1 MKVRPPAPGER
12 LSAATLAGR
21 TDTSV
26 EKVNELAE
34 LGVLEPATD
43 ETFPL
48 TAIHKVRFVTAL
60 EAEGVSPQDLGRG
73 IAEGKLS
80 FAFVDGLLA
89 HVVGLSEKTHGALA
103 AELDLPFEVIEEL
116 YVTWG
121 LPAPG
126 PDERVREDD
135 AEALALLRDFDSAGL
150 GSETLLAGSRYFG
163 ENLRRVAESQVA
175 FIRGHMIDPLLE
187 RGMAVRAALSVLAPI
202 VRDLQAPAEGLVRW
216 LHWRHFEN
224 YCVQESV
231 QLLEAALEEAGLMP
245 ARPAHPPA
253 IAFLDL
259 SGFTRQT
266 EEVGDEAAA
275 ELAATLGGFVLR
287 TAHRYGGRP
296 VKLLGDGVM
305 FYFPEP
311 ADAVLCGLELV
322 ASAPEHGLPPA
333 RAGTNAG
340 PLVFRDGDYFGRTV
354 NVAARIADYARPNEV
369 LVSEVVVEA
378 SSTTNGARF
387 EPIGDIGLRGLPEPT
402 PLYRALTTS

>member
-1 MKVRPPAPGER
+1 
-12 LSAATLAGR
+12 
-21 TDTSV
+21 V
-26 EKVNELAE
+26 EQVNELAE

-43 ETFPL
+43 NTFPL

-60 EAEGVSPQDLGRG
+60 GEEGVSPEELGRG

-80 FAFVDGLLA
+80 FSFVDALLA
-89 HVVGLSEKTHGALA
+89 HVVGLSEKTHAALA

-121 LPAPG
+121 LPAPR

-135 AEALALLRDFDSAGL
+135 AVALALLRDFDSAGL

-163 ENLRRVAESQVA
+163 ENLRRVAESQVS
-175 FIRGHMIDPLLE
+175 FIRRDMIDPLLD
-187 RGMAVRAALSVLAPI
+187 RGMSVRAALGVLAPI
-202 VRDLQAPAEGLVRW
+202 VRDLQGPAEGLVRW
-216 LHWRHFEN
+216 LHRRHFEH

-231 QLLEAALEEAGLMP
+231 QLLEEALEEAGLMP

-287 TAHRYGGRP
+287 TAHLYRGRP

-305 FYFPEP
+305 FHFPEP

-322 ASAPEHGLPPA
+322 ASAPEQGLPPA
-333 RAGTNAG
+333 RAGANAG

-354 NVAARIADYARPNEV
+354 NVAARIAEFARPNEV
-369 LVSEVVVEA
+369 LVSETVVA
-378 SSTTNGARF
+378 ACMTNGARF
-387 EPIGDIGLRGLPEPT
+387 ESIGDIALRGLAEPA
-402 PLYRALTTS
+402 PLYRAIKNS